1 MIRQKREG
9 DEVRCVA
16 NSEWGRGSGFQ
27 GGQEKA
33 VYEQKKP
40 PPTCR
45 ARPGQKSEA
54 TGRELTTKTG
64 GDSRRL
70 SPILDP
76 CF

>member
-1 MIRQKREG
+1 MEG
-9 DEVRCVA
+9 DEV
-16 NSEWGRGSGFQ
+16 EMWPTQSGE
-27 GGQEKA
+27 GDLASKGKREGV